1 MVVHKLLW
9 TWNLLSLFAPK
20 NWLLIRC
27 ADFNLTPTKVSA
39 QPCRPSRILYLKSWR
54 RFGPLSPG
62 GLPLVGGPLEVEAR
76 VHPEPRGQQV
86 VHHHDAHVLR
96 VAAVA
101 VQTEELGQQ
110 RPRVL
115 EGRKIVT

>member
-1 MVVHKLLW
+1 MSR
-9 TWNLLSLFAPK
+9 LSNVPVRFYKPGHLGKINRDIWPK
-20 NWLLIRC
+20 HPGTFLKN
-27 ADFNLTPTKVSA
+27 
-39 QPCRPSRILYLKSWR
+39 QPCTHLFSYLESWR

-62 GLPLVGGPLEVEAR
+62 GLPLVGGALEVEAR

-115 EGRKIVT
+115 KERKIVT

>member
-1 MVVHKLLW
+1 M
-9 TWNLLSLFAPK
+9 
-20 NWLLIRC
+20 
-27 ADFNLTPTKVSA
+27 
-39 QPCRPSRILYLKSWR
+39 
-54 RFGPLSPG
+54 
-62 GLPLVGGPLEVEAR
+62 
-76 VHPEPRGQQV
+76 HPEPRGQQV

-115 EGRKIVT
+115 KERKIVT

>member
-1 MVVHKLLW
+1 M
-9 TWNLLSLFAPK
+9 
-20 NWLLIRC
+20 
-27 ADFNLTPTKVSA
+27 
-39 QPCRPSRILYLKSWR
+39 
-54 RFGPLSPG
+54 
-62 GLPLVGGPLEVEAR
+62 
-76 VHPEPRGQQV
+76 HPEPRGQQV

-115 EGRKIVT
+115 KWKIVMYVVTTEFPIPTFIEVFRLSFREFHRLVGRYCT